1 MVGPLGD
8 RIVTL
13 AMELTGC
20 AVAAALAGLVGS
32 RSRWIA
38 LVLTLA
44 FLLLGCLVAVQLLKS
59 TVPLAPHWVSG
70 MGTLRPTRIAAGLL
84 LGAVAAMGLEVLV
97 AGDSAPTAPAQAV
110 LLALV
115 GAAFCL
121 LSTESLV
128 VVAVA
133 AGALTGAVWLRWQR
147 LLGPQLPVRS
157 AARQSVLVFS
167 SWLAAAAVVPGVRTG
182 SSPPVLAAVVIG
194 LALTGLVGAMP
205 FSVWVGVATR
215 MGRPEA
221 LYWRL
226 LFLPAGALLEARA
239 IALSPAAVAG
249 PLREILI
256 GLGLATAL
264 FWGARGLL
272 GPDQGR
278 YFRSLACDSGLI
290 CVGIALGTVDGL
302 AAALVLVVLHWLS
315 GAVLSDPGGT
325 RPQLLAWIGLSGLPP
340 FGGFTGRVMVVL
352 AAVSF
357 SPTLAALLLLVGG
370 LQLGVAAT
378 GMRSILATGRGQ
390 LSRGAELLG
399 LGVALL
405 TLVLGLVPVPAVQLL
420 FGVRP

>member
-44 FLLLGCLVAVQLLKS
+44 FLLLGCLVAVQLLQS
-59 TVPLAPHWVSG
+59 AVPLAPHWVSG

-97 AGDSAPTAPAQAV
+97 AGDAAPTSPAQAV

-128 VVAVA
+128 VVAIA

-167 SWLAAAAVVPGVRTG
+167 SWLAA
-182 SSPPVLAAVVIG
+182 VVIG
-194 LALTGLVGAMP
+194 MALTGLVGAMP